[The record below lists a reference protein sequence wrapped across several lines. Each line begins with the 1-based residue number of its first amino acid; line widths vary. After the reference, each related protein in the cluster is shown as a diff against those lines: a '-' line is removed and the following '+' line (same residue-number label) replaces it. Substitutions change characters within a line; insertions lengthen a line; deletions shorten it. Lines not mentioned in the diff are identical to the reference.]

1 MADTSS
7 ETIVAHTKAHSAWY
21 GIPEKVI
28 TDNGPQ
34 FWAQVYE
41 EFASQ
46 WGFSHVTSS
55 PYHSKGNGRA
65 EATVRI
71 AKSMLK
77 KVTQDNLDI
86 KISKLPIVN
95 RKTKRRQHADIP
107 SSLNMHYDE
116 WNTYVATY
124 STTLKFICLRM
135 GKYLDWWNLVC
146 MVTM

>member
-7 ETIVAHTKAHSAWY
+7 EIIVAHTKAHSAWY

-34 FWAQVYE
+34 FRAQVCE

-46 WGFSHVTSS
+46 WRFSHVTIS

-116 WNTYVATY
+116 
-124 STTLKFICLRM
+124 
-135 GKYLDWWNLVC
+135 
-146 MVTM
+146 